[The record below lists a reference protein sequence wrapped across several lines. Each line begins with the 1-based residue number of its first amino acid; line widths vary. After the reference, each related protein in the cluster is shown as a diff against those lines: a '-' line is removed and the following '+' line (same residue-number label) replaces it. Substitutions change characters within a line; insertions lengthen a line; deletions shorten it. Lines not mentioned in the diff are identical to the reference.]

1 MFRLLCFLIIVNV
14 ASGANIFAIFST
26 PSISHQVV
34 FQPIWRELS
43 LRGHKVTVVTPNPL
57 NDPSLANLTEIDVN
71 HSYSSYSVQYLIDN
85 SNLLPDHQ
93 MSLSVD
99 HFVKPI
105 IESQLNYSN
114 LIQILKDNNSHFD
127 LVISEMFYYF
137 IKPIFESQLNY
148 PDVMKILKDN
158 NSHFDL
164 VISEMFCAPAY
175 GFAYKFNAPWV
186 GMLSLPDMSTAS
198 MAVGNPLHPV
208 LNPDSMLGYGRR
220 LSFWERLIS
229 TYSQI
234 RYTLRSSYW

>member
-127 LVISEMFYYF
+127 LVISEMFY
-137 IKPIFESQLNY
+137 SLHST
-148 PDVMKILKDN
+148 DN

-234 RYTLRSSYW
+234 RYTLR